1 MAEKKIPAILM
12 IDEHLIVGEVET
24 SGRRLLEV
32 LNDTLTD
39 WLQVFGAH
47 VARRTDKAHA
57 VSTLDELMVRKAD
70 VRIAVPGGAT
80 HESPEKRRFAY
91 VEKKQFPTFA
101 IIDGYE
107 IRGAMHLKAKREMHQ
122 LLVDMASFVP
132 LTEATISHVGPLD
145 EKLDAEVAIINKTF
159 LRALHVKDALGS
171 TLAAPTLAAA
181 AE

>member
-32 LNDTLTD
+32 FNDTLTD
-39 WLQVFGAH
+39 WLQVFDAH
-47 VARRTDKAHA
+47 VARRTAKGQAIA
-57 VSTLDELMVRKAD
+57 TLNELMVRKAD

-91 VEKKQFPTFA
+91 VEKKQFPTVA
-101 IIDGYE
+101 IVDGYE
-107 IRGAMHLKAKREMHQ
+107 IRGVMHLKAKREMHQ
-122 LLVDMASFVP
+122 LLVDLASFVP
-132 LTEATISHVGPLD
+132 LTEATISHAGPSE

-159 LRALHVKDALGS
+159 LRALHVGDAQGS
-171 TLAAPTLAAA
+171 PLVAPALAAA
-181 AE
+181 E